1 METQKESLVQTR
13 EPFIYLKWTPSK
25 MDWQAQQVLKL
36 WCELASKQMTGPK
49 SLHEGQFNIMYL
61 DNTKNTREVLLC
73 AKGYI
78 Q

>member
-1 METQKESLVQTR
+1 
-13 EPFIYLKWTPSK
+13 

-36 WCELASKQMTGPK
+36 LCELASKQMTGPK

-73 AKGYI
+73 VKGYI